1 MIENLKEAL
10 VLTYDSLTHP
20 KETLLLITKEQRLY
34 EGLVIWFLTILLTV
48 FSVFA
53 QWERS
58 SVMTVIGI
66 YFGAALFLLLRMAC
80 LHGTSYML
88 GGKGSIKG
96 LLAALCF
103 ADIPMNLATL
113 AESFVFLLPEEI
125 IHIISLIAGIWSFVL
140 LVMAIM
146 ANYRLSVVKSVL
158 AIILPVIIVTGCI
171 VLFFIY
177 IAVSV
182 VTWIPGL

>member
-1 MIENLKEAL
+1 MIDHVKESF

-20 KETLLLITKEQRLY
+20 KETLSLITKEQRLY
-34 EGLVIWFLTILLTV
+34 EGLWIWFLTILLTV

-58 SVMTVIGI
+58 SVLTFIGI
-66 YFGAALFLLLRMAC
+66 YLVAGLFLLIRLAC
-80 LHGTSYML
+80 LHGTSRML
-88 GGKGSIKG
+88 GGKGTMKG
-96 LLAALCF
+96 LLAAICF
-103 ADIPMNLATL
+103 ADVPMNLATL
-113 AESFVFLLPEEI
+113 AESFVFLIPEELV
-125 IHIISLIAGIWSFVL
+125 HIISIVASVWSFVL
-140 LVMAIM
+140 LVLAVM
-146 ANYRLSVVKSVL
+146 ANYKMSALRSVL
-158 AIILPVIIVTGCI
+158 SIILPVVIVTGCI